1 MALYTTYLSQMEV
14 DSTDDMQSEVS
25 NDMPVLHLFVDEE
38 NGAYTELVK
47 KYTEK
52 VNEHNNMVKNDKY
65 PDSGFDLFVP
75 PESSG
80 VVPVHGRKKVDY
92 KVIAMMQQ
100 HGKTLPFYIYPRS
113 SISKTPLQMCNNVGI
128 IDSGYRGHLM
138 SYFANH
144 CTQLMNEAEEMG
156 PHTIEPFTRL
166 TQICHPCLTPFV
178 VELHQTM
185 DYFDETERAAD
196 GFGSTGV

>member
-1 MALYTTYLSQMEV
+1 MALYTTYLDPMEV
-14 DSTDDMQSEVS
+14 DSTDDTQNEVL
-25 NDMPVLHLFVDEE
+25 DDTPVLHLFVDEE

-47 KYTEK
+47 KYRLK
-52 VNEHNNMVKNDKY
+52 VNEHNNMVRTNKY

-75 PESSG
+75 PQSSG

-92 KVIAMMQQ
+92 RVIAMMQQ
-100 HGKTLPFYIYPRS
+100 QDKTLPFYIYARS
-113 SISKTPLQMCNNVGI
+113 SISKTPLQLCNNVGI

-144 CTQLMNEAEEMG
+144 CTQLVNQAEEVG

-166 TQICHPCLTPFV
+166 TQICHPSLTPFV
-178 VELHQTM
+178 VELHQTR
-185 DYFDETERAAD
+185 DYFDETERSAG